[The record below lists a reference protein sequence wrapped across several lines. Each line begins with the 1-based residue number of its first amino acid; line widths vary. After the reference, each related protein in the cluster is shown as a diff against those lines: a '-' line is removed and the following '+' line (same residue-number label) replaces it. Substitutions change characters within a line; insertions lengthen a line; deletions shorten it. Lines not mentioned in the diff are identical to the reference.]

1 VPQLTVTLPDIPDLE
16 ALRSGRPAASG
27 AAVPLVQSPG
37 YTLGLRCL
45 RTHVQPFTLINW
57 RDDLV
62 PYSPEARRVLYR
74 PSPLATRLWV
84 GVWYGANWRTS
95 GAPSSPPSKVEIDIS
110 VIDDATLTALPGASG
125 NLVLPRPAR
134 AIGVTGASPVN
145 WIPSPP
151 SLSNSG
157 LNAGEEQFACTPWE
171 GLDISGL
178 SGLDG
183 WVVVLAEGAAVSAV
197 AWAELVSEV
206 LP

>member
-1 VPQLTVTLPDIPDLE
+1 VAQLTVTLPDIPDLE

-27 AAVPLVQSPG
+27 AAVPLMQAPG

-57 RDDLV
+57 RNDLV
-62 PYSPEARRVLYR
+62 PYVAETRRVLYR

-84 GVWYGANWRTS
+84 GVWYGAYWRTF
-95 GAPSSPPSKVEIDIS
+95 GAPSSPPSKTELGIAV
-110 VIDDATLTALPGASG
+110 VVDATLTTLPGASG
-125 NLVLPRPAR
+125 NLILPRPER
-134 AIGVTGASPVN
+134 ANGVSGTSAVD
-145 WIPSPP
+145 WIPSLP

-157 LNAGEEQFACTPWE
+157 LNSGEEQFACTAWD
-171 GLDISGL
+171 GFDISGL
-178 SGLDG
+178 NGLDA
-183 WVVVLAEGAAVSAV
+183 WVTVQAEGVAVSAV

>member
-27 AAVPLVQSPG
+27 AAVPLVQAPG

-45 RTHVQPFTLINW
+45 RTHVQPFTLEDW
-57 RDDLV
+57 RDDIV
-62 PYSPEARRVLYR
+62 PYAAETRRMLYR

-84 GVWYGANWRTS
+84 GVWYGSRWRRPGT
-95 GAPSSPPSKVEIDIS
+95 ASPPSKVEINLSI
-110 VIDDATLTALPGASG
+110 IDDATLTALPGISD
-125 NLVLPRPAR
+125 NLILPRPER
-134 AIGVTGASPVN
+134 AAFPGDWPGLAFTPD
-145 WIPSPP
+145 
-151 SLSNSG
+151 NSD
-157 LNAGEEQFACTPWE
+157 LNFGSEQFACTPWE

-178 SGLDG
+178 AGLDG
-183 WVVVLAEGAAVSAV
+183 WVVVRAEGAAVSAV

>member
-1 VPQLTVTLPDIPDLE
+1 MAQLTVTLPDIPDLE

-27 AAVPLVQSPG
+27 AAVPLMQAPG

-57 RDDLV
+57 RNDLV
-62 PYSPEARRVLYR
+62 PYTAETRRVLYR

-84 GVWYGANWRTS
+84 GVWYGANWLRPGT
-95 GAPSSPPSKVEIDIS
+95 GSPPSKTEIDVS
-110 VIDDATLTALPGASG
+110 VISDATLTALPGISD
-125 NLVLPRPAR
+125 NLILPRPER
-134 AIGVTGASPVN
+134 ASGVSGTSAVG
-145 WIPSPP
+145 WIPSLP

-178 SGLDG
+178 AGLDG
-183 WVVVLAEGAAVSAV
+183 WVAVRAEGAAVSAV
-197 AWAELVSEV
+197 AWVELVSEV